1 MSYQELPVQM
11 HPRYAEFV
19 ESISDITLRKTPSNM
34 EFGFYVWSKTMSELC
49 GERWLEIGTPF
60 MSDKE
65 QMQALK
71 KDLDRKHRECAERER
86 QCLVM
91 AEENERLNDELTRIK
106 STING
111 LLYGG
116 AVGERGEACMAIDGG
131 NL

>member
-1 MSYQELPVQM
+1 M
-11 HPRYAEFV
+11 
-19 ESISDITLRKTPSNM
+19 T
-34 EFGFYVWSKTMSELC
+34 ELC
-49 GERWLEIGTPF
+49 GERWLETGTPF
-60 MSDKE
+60 MSDLE

-106 STING
+106 NTIAVFLN
-111 LLYGG
+111 GG
-116 AVGERGEACMAIDGG
+116 AVGERGKACMAIDGG